1 MAQLILLVVAAAWL
15 AVLIPPM
22 LRSRV
27 ENRPNSSV
35 TDFRRQ
41 LTKLQNTATPQRGA
55 VRAMGRPL
63 AQSPLTRPVAGGRPG
78 QPQLRSGVT
87 RHVTA
92 SERAAMAN
100 APTMPD
106 VVDDVPRFRSHGDPT
121 GGRGRLAPRDAR
133 QRDPR
138 PRETGPRDEFVR
150 DDDTGGMRR
159 HGAPRQVRDERDHR
173 EPMGYGDT
181 RQRQRPSE
189 APQRAASG
197 HRSHGD
203 PTGGRRRPSNA
214 TGEIRTPAKQRR
226 LNVMFVLVVTTV
238 CTLIL
243 AASTGS
249 QVMYYGFALSFL
261 SLFGYVWMLAQAR
274 QREVTGSYDGWMDS
288 Y

>member
-41 LTKLQNTATPQRGA
+41 LTKLQNTATPPRGA

-63 AQSPLTRPVAGGRPG
+63 AQSPLSRPAAGGRPG

-87 RHVTA
+87 RHSTA
-92 SERAAMAN
+92 AERAAQAEI
-100 APTMPD
+100 AAMPEFAEEA
-106 VVDDVPRFRSHGDPT
+106 PRFRSHGDPT
-121 GGRGRLAPRDAR
+121 GGQRRPAQRQLREREERPVRSDQTGGQRRHREYAEQHGAVETR
-133 QRDPR
+133 QR
-138 PRETGPRDEFVR
+138 
-150 DDDTGGMRR
+150 
-159 HGAPRQVRDERDHR
+159 PRQV
-173 EPMGYGDT
+173 
-181 RQRQRPSE
+181 E
-189 APQRAASG
+189 APERSSAG
-197 HRSHGD
+197 YRSHGD
-203 PTGGRRRPSNA
+203 PTGGQRRPSNA

-226 LNVMFVLVVTTV
+226 LNIMFVLVITTA
-238 CTLIL
+238 CTLFL
-243 AASTGS
+243 AATTGS
-249 QVMYYGFALSFL
+249 QVMFYGFALSFL

-274 QREVTGSYDGWMDS
+274 QREMTGSYDGWMDS